1 MFMNGL
7 RIALVLDRFESSLGG
22 LENWTERLA
31 NWLVCRGHDVSVLC
45 FAGTTKN
52 SAVKLHIVDS
62 EGGPLARAAAIA
74 ARLSRLSFDIIHDT
88 GTAAQADVFQ
98 PQTGSRLVNAKF
110 DLATRTPWRRLRISL
125 SPAFRRWRHE
135 MQTLERRQFADP
147 SRVIAVSQ
155 MVRDQI
161 ASRYR
166 LDPAG
171 ITVIH
176 NGIDNKRFT
185 ADRLATLRAPARL
198 KWSLGDAATFLLVAN
213 NFDLKGAGTALHAL
227 ARLRGFASNIR
238 LAIAG
243 GGDVERYSRVANRLG
258 IADQVDFLGKLDQI
272 EEAYAAADVALQP
285 THYDACSLATLE
297 GLASGLP
304 TITTRSNGAAE
315 LITTG
320 KQGIVLDHSSD
331 AEALAKAMERLLEP
345 DLRRGMG
352 LAARALALQHDIDDN
367 YRAVESFYRHA
378 LHRRTAGPPQV
389 E

>member
-1 MFMNGL
+1 MNGL
-7 RIALVLDRFESSLGG
+7 RIALVLDRLESSLGG

-52 SAVKLHIVDS
+52 SAVKLYIVDS

-74 ARLSRLSFDIIHDT
+74 ARLSQLSFDIIHDT

-110 DLATRTPWRRLRISL
+110 DLATRTPWRRLRTSL
-125 SPAFRRWRHE
+125 SPAFRRWRRQ
-135 MQTLERRQFADP
+135 MQTLERCQFADP
-147 SRVIAVSQ
+147 SRIIAVSR

-161 ASRYR
+161 ASRYG
-166 LDPAG
+166 LDPAR

-176 NGIDNKRFT
+176 NSVDNNRFT
-185 ADRLATLRAPARL
+185 AGRLATLRAPARS
-198 KWSLGDAATFLLVAN
+198 KWSLGDAPTFLLVAH
-213 NFDLKGAGTALHAL
+213 NFDLKGVGTALHAL
-227 ARLRGFASNIR
+227 ARLRGLAPGIR

-243 GGDVERYSRVANRLG
+243 AGDVERYSRLAHRLG
-258 IADQVDFLGKLDQI
+258 IADRVRFLGKLDQI

-315 LITTG
+315 LITTE
-320 KQGIVLDHSSD
+320 KQGIVLDHSTD
-331 AEALAKAMERLLEP
+331 IKALAQAMERLLES
-345 DLRRGMG
+345 DLRQSMG
-352 LAARALALQHDIDDN
+352 LAARALALQHDVEDN
-367 YRAVESFYRHA
+367 YRAVEAFYRRA
-378 LHRRTAGPPQV
+378 LRRRITGPLQA